1 PPPPPPTPSLS
12 LFPSE
17 ILSYPI
23 FFFFLLHSPR
33 RKTLNYIPTSASH
46 TPPHFSLDFGG
57 GGTKTEG
64 RRRNRRQRDDPATCK
79 EGFTPIRRRRR
90 GEKARQTRRRGGGDA
105 VDAAA
110 AVITR
115 RRGGD
120 GDTVDAAA
128 AVTTRRRGGEKVKR
142 TAPLFFKKNVH
153 TLFYLFGLLF
163 IKCFFRTRAAAGLTP
178 AWRRCGGEKVK
189 EKPRT
194 LQFLETKYKSRNR

>member
-1 PPPPPPTPSLS
+1 VKRAENQTLLHYSFQQPPPPTPSLS

-110 AVITR
+110 R
-115 RRGGD
+115 R
-120 GDTVDAAA
+120 
-128 AVTTRRRGGEKVKR
+128 
-142 TAPLFFKKNVH
+142 
-153 TLFYLFGLLF
+153 
-163 IKCFFRTRAAAGLTP
+163 
-178 AWRRCGGEKVK
+178 
-189 EKPRT
+189 
-194 LQFLETKYKSRNR
+194 